1 MEQTNKKHPKINIKN
16 STYHRTS
23 RTNNNNILFK
33 LKIKKHDEQF
43 YVHLNIKKMNKHSI
57 ESSKFNSD
65 KIKVSRNSNTLFQ
78 SN

>member
-43 YVHLNIKKMNKHSI
+43 YVHLNIKKD
-57 ESSKFNSD
+57 E
-65 KIKVSRNSNTLFQ
+65 
-78 SN
+78 